1 MITVL
6 KVQLPLSKDNSF
18 ALAYNYSRSF
28 REFIDIEKN
37 KEIINEI
44 FKGEK
49 LDLIAY
55 CKCEVEGSKIVK
67 VLEQVS
73 DIEFLLED

>member
-6 KVQLPLSKDNSF
+6 KVQLPLSKGNPL
-18 ALAYNYSRSF
+18 AVAYNHSRSF
-28 REFIDIEKN
+28 REFIDIEKD

-44 FKGEK
+44 FKGK
-49 LDLIAY
+49 KFDLVAY